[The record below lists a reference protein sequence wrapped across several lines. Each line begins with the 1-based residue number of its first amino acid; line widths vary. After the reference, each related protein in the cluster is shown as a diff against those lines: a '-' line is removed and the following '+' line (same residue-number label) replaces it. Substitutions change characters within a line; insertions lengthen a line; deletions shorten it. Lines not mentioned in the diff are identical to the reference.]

1 MSCPVSDMRPHF
13 PLQPNQ
19 SHWGYNPVQYVL
31 VIITSCLSRI
41 WFFGSI
47 TWTLGYF
54 AGLILF
60 AFTSSFL
67 PSESHAGESLLSE
80 LSRGLRI
87 WFFSFVF
94 WTSEYLADLIFRTV
108 STPCG
113 IEFHLSRFTY
123 LIFCL
128 YWRIQSFVLVSIP
141 CVGESVTSQDSCI
154 WSFTFTLSLLPSVPH
169 ARESLTCESL
179 RIWAFTFTS
188 SVLPSVSHAG
198 ESVTYKSSRI
208 RSFAFVSILCGE
220 QSHLSK
226 GSRT

>member
-1 MSCPVSDMRPHF
+1 MSCPVSDMGPHF
-13 PLQPNQ
+13 PIQPNQ
-19 SHWGYNPVQYVL
+19 CHWGYNPVQYVL

-54 AGLILF
+54 ADLILF

-94 WTSEYLADLIFRTV
+94 WTSKYLADLIFRTV

-128 YWRIQSFVLVSIP
+128 YWRLQSFILVSIP
-141 CVGESVTSQDSCI
+141 CLGESVTSQAQTKYGVKTSQQRSLNRLD
-154 WSFTFTLSLLPSVPH
+154 TLMI
-169 ARESLTCESL
+169 AAEL
-179 RIWAFTFTS
+179 RAIFQY
-188 SVLPSVSHAG
+188 PVSG
-198 ESVTYKSSRI
+198 
-208 RSFAFVSILCGE
+208 
-220 QSHLSK
+220 LS
-226 GSRT
+226 